1 LVHKNLLN
9 LGIFVKKNMTNI
21 VLFGK
26 PGAGKG
32 TQADFLK
39 IKYNLFHI
47 STGDLFRFNIN
58 NKTSLGNLAKT
69 YLDNG
74 DLVPDNVTIDMLKEC
89 VESNFKSDGFIFDG
103 FPRTIS
109 QAKVLDKFLHQKKV
123 SISAM
128 ISLEVDEEILIK
140 RLINRGKI
148 SGRTDDMD
156 ESKIR
161 NRFREYNMK
170 TSILQD
176 YYKKQNKF
184 HGISGIGSI
193 EEINSRLTK
202 LIDSFY
208 KND

>member
-1 LVHKNLLN
+1 
-9 LGIFVKKNMTNI
+9 MTNI

-39 IKYNLFHI
+39 KKYNLYHI
-47 STGDLFRFNIN
+47 STGDLFRFNIT

-69 YLDNG
+69 YMDNG
-74 DLVPDNVTIDMLKEC
+74 DLVPDEVTIEMLKEC
-89 VESNFKSDGFIFDG
+89 VESNFKSEGFIFDG

-109 QAKVLDKFLHQKKV
+109 QAKVLDEFLGEKSV

-140 RLINRGKI
+140 RLIDRGKI
-148 SGRTDDMD
+148 SGRTDDMN

-184 HGISGIGSI
+184 YGISGIGAI
-193 EEINSRLTK
+193 EEINSRLTR
-202 LIDSFY
+202 LIDSFLL
-208 KND
+208 

>member
-1 LVHKNLLN
+1 
-9 LGIFVKKNMTNI
+9 MTNI

-39 IKYNLFHI
+39 IKYNLYHI
-47 STGDLFRFNIN
+47 STGDLFRFNIS

-69 YLDNG
+69 YMDNG
-74 DLVPDNVTIDMLKEC
+74 DLVPDEVTIEMLKEC
-89 VESNFKSDGFIFDG
+89 VESNFKSEGFIFDG

-109 QAKVLDKFLHQKKV
+109 QAKVLDEFLGEKSV

-128 ISLEVDEEILIK
+128 ISLEVDDEILIK
-140 RLINRGKI
+140 RLIDRGKI
-148 SGRTDDMD
+148 SGRTDDMN

-170 TSILQD
+170 TSILRD

-184 HGISGIGSI
+184 YGISGVGTI
-193 EEINSRLTK
+193 EEINSRLTR
-202 LIDSFY
+202 LIDSFLL
-208 KND
+208 

>member
-1 LVHKNLLN
+1 
-9 LGIFVKKNMTNI
+9 MTNI

-39 IKYNLFHI
+39 IKYNLHHI
-47 STGDLFRFNIN
+47 STGDLFRFNIT

-69 YLDNG
+69 YMDNG
-74 DLVPDNVTIDMLKEC
+74 DLVPDEVTIEMLKEC
-89 VESNFKSDGFIFDG
+89 VESNFKSEGFIFDG

-109 QAKVLDKFLHQKKV
+109 QAKVLDEFLGEKSV

-128 ISLEVDEEILIK
+128 ISLEVDDEILIK
-140 RLINRGKI
+140 RLIDRGKI
-148 SGRTDDMD
+148 SGRTDDMN

-170 TSILQD
+170 TSILRD

-184 HGISGIGSI
+184 YGISGVGTI
-193 EEINSRLTK
+193 EEINSRLTR
-202 LIDSFY
+202 LIDSFLL
-208 KND
+208 

>member
-1 LVHKNLLN
+1 
-9 LGIFVKKNMTNI
+9 MTNI

-39 IKYNLFHI
+39 IKYNLHHI
-47 STGDLFRFNIN
+47 STGDLFRFNIS

-69 YLDNG
+69 YMDNG
-74 DLVPDNVTIDMLKEC
+74 DLVPDEVTIEMLKEC
-89 VESNFKSDGFIFDG
+89 VESNFKSEGFIFDG

-109 QAKVLDKFLHQKKV
+109 QAKVLDEFLGEKSV

-128 ISLEVDEEILIK
+128 ISLEVDDEILIK
-140 RLINRGKI
+140 RLIDRGKI
-148 SGRTDDMD
+148 SGRTDDMN

-184 HGISGIGSI
+184 YGISGVGTI
-193 EEINSRLTK
+193 EEINSRLTR
-202 LIDSFY
+202 LIDSFLL
-208 KND
+208 

>member
-1 LVHKNLLN
+1 
-9 LGIFVKKNMTNI
+9 MTNI

-39 IKYNLFHI
+39 IKYNLYHI
-47 STGDLFRFNIN
+47 STGDLFRFNIS

-69 YLDNG
+69 YMDNG
-74 DLVPDNVTIDMLKEC
+74 DLVPDEVTIEMLKEC
-89 VESNFKSDGFIFDG
+89 VESNFKSEGFIYDG

-109 QAKVLDKFLHQKKV
+109 QAKVLDEFLGEKSV

-140 RLINRGKI
+140 RLIDRGKI
-148 SGRTDDMD
+148 SGRIDDMN

-170 TSILQD
+170 TSILRD

-184 HGISGIGSI
+184 YGISGVGTI
-193 EEINSRLTK
+193 EEINSRLTR
-202 LIDSFY
+202 LIDSFLL
-208 KND
+208 

>member
-1 LVHKNLLN
+1 
-9 LGIFVKKNMTNI
+9 MTNI

-39 IKYNLFHI
+39 IKYNLYHI
-47 STGDLFRFNIN
+47 STGDLFRFNIT

-69 YLDNG
+69 YMDNG
-74 DLVPDNVTIDMLKEC
+74 DLVPDEVTIEMLKEC
-89 VESNFKSDGFIFDG
+89 VESNFKSEGFIFDG

-109 QAKVLDKFLHQKKV
+109 QAKVLDEFLGEKSV

-140 RLINRGKI
+140 RLIDRGKI
-148 SGRTDDMD
+148 SGRIDDMN

-184 HGISGIGSI
+184 YGISGVGAI
-193 EEINSRLTK
+193 EEINSRLTR
-202 LIDSFY
+202 LIDSFLL
-208 KND
+208 

>member
-1 LVHKNLLN
+1 
-9 LGIFVKKNMTNI
+9 MTNI

-39 IKYNLFHI
+39 IKYNLYHI
-47 STGDLFRFNIN
+47 STGDLFRFNIT

-69 YLDNG
+69 YMDNG
-74 DLVPDNVTIDMLKEC
+74 DLVPDEVTIEMLKEC
-89 VESNFKSDGFIFDG
+89 VESNFKSEGFIFDG

-109 QAKVLDKFLHQKKV
+109 QAKVLDEFLGEKSV

-140 RLINRGKI
+140 RLIDRGKI
-148 SGRTDDMD
+148 SGRTDDMN

-161 NRFREYNMK
+161 NRFREYNIK

-184 HGISGIGSI
+184 YGISGIGTI
-193 EEINSRLTK
+193 EEINSRLTR
-202 LIDSFY
+202 LIDSFLL
-208 KND
+208 

>member
-1 LVHKNLLN
+1 
-9 LGIFVKKNMTNI
+9 MTNI

-39 IKYNLFHI
+39 IKYNLHHI
-47 STGDLFRFNIN
+47 STGDLFRFNIS

-69 YLDNG
+69 YMDNG
-74 DLVPDNVTIDMLKEC
+74 DLVPDEVTIEMLKEC
-89 VESNFKSDGFIFDG
+89 VESNFKSEGFIFDG

-109 QAKVLDKFLHQKKV
+109 QAKVLDEFLGEKSV

-140 RLINRGKI
+140 RLIDRGKI
-148 SGRTDDMD
+148 SGRTDDMN

-184 HGISGIGSI
+184 YGISGVGTI
-193 EEINSRLTK
+193 EEINSRLTR
-202 LIDSFY
+202 LIDSFLL
-208 KND
+208 

>member
-1 LVHKNLLN
+1 
-9 LGIFVKKNMTNI
+9 MTNI

-39 IKYNLFHI
+39 IKYNLYHI
-47 STGDLFRFNIN
+47 STGDLFRFNIS

-69 YLDNG
+69 YMDNG
-74 DLVPDNVTIDMLKEC
+74 DLVPDEVTIEMLKEC
-89 VESNFKSDGFIFDG
+89 VESNFKSEGFIFDG

-109 QAKVLDKFLHQKKV
+109 QAKVLDEFLGEKGV

-140 RLINRGKI
+140 RLIDRGKI
-148 SGRTDDMD
+148 SGRTDDMN

-184 HGISGIGSI
+184 YGISGVGTI
-193 EEINSRLTK
+193 EEINSRLTR
-202 LIDSFY
+202 LIDSFLL
-208 KND
+208 

>member
-1 LVHKNLLN
+1 
-9 LGIFVKKNMTNI
+9 MTNI

-39 IKYNLFHI
+39 IKYNLYHI
-47 STGDLFRFNIN
+47 STGDLFRFNIT

-69 YLDNG
+69 YMDNG
-74 DLVPDNVTIDMLKEC
+74 DLVPDEVTIEMLKEC
-89 VESNFKSDGFIFDG
+89 VESNFKSEGFIFDG

-109 QAKVLDKFLHQKKV
+109 QAKVLDEFLGEKSV

-140 RLINRGKI
+140 RLIDRGKI
-148 SGRTDDMD
+148 SGRTDDMN

-161 NRFREYNMK
+161 NRFREYNIK

-184 HGISGIGSI
+184 YGISGVGTI
-193 EEINSRLTK
+193 EEINSRLTR
-202 LIDSFY
+202 LIDSFVL
-208 KND
+208 

>member
-1 LVHKNLLN
+1 
-9 LGIFVKKNMTNI
+9 MTNI

-39 IKYNLFHI
+39 IKYNLYHI
-47 STGDLFRFNIN
+47 STGDLFRFNIS

-69 YLDNG
+69 YTDNG
-74 DLVPDNVTIDMLKEC
+74 DLVPDEVTIEMLKEC
-89 VESNFKSDGFIFDG
+89 VESNFKSEGFIFDG

-109 QAKVLDKFLHQKKV
+109 QAKVLDEFLGEKSL

-140 RLINRGKI
+140 RLIDRGKI
-148 SGRTDDMD
+148 SGRIDDMN

-184 HGISGIGSI
+184 YGISGVGTI
-193 EEINSRLTK
+193 EEINSRLTR
-202 LIDSFY
+202 LIDSFLL
-208 KND
+208 

>member
-1 LVHKNLLN
+1 
-9 LGIFVKKNMTNI
+9 MTNI

-39 IKYNLFHI
+39 KKYNLYHI
-47 STGDLFRFNIN
+47 STGDLFRFNIT

-69 YLDNG
+69 YMDNG
-74 DLVPDNVTIDMLKEC
+74 DLVPDEVTIEMLKEC
-89 VESNFKSDGFIFDG
+89 VESNFKSEGFIFDG

-109 QAKVLDKFLHQKKV
+109 QAKVLDEFLGEKSV

-140 RLINRGKI
+140 RLIDRGKI
-148 SGRTDDMD
+148 SGRTDDMN

-170 TSILQD
+170 TSILRD

-184 HGISGIGSI
+184 YGISGVGTI
-193 EEINSRLTK
+193 EEINSRLTR
-202 LIDSFY
+202 LIDSFLL
-208 KND
+208 

>member
-1 LVHKNLLN
+1 
-9 LGIFVKKNMTNI
+9 MTNI

-39 IKYNLFHI
+39 IKYNLYHI
-47 STGDLFRFNIN
+47 STGDLFRFNIS

-69 YLDNG
+69 YMDNG
-74 DLVPDNVTIDMLKEC
+74 DLVPDEVTIEMLKEC
-89 VESNFKSDGFIFDG
+89 VESNFKSEGFIFDG

-109 QAKVLDKFLHQKKV
+109 QAKVLDEFLGEKSV

-140 RLINRGKI
+140 RLIDRGKI
-148 SGRTDDMD
+148 SGRTDDMN

-184 HGISGIGSI
+184 YGISGVGTI
-193 EEINSRLTK
+193 EEINSRLTR
-202 LIDSFY
+202 LIDSFLL
-208 KND
+208 

>member
-1 LVHKNLLN
+1 
-9 LGIFVKKNMTNI
+9 MTNI

-26 PGAGKG
+26 PGAWKG

-39 IKYNLFHI
+39 IKYNLYHI
-47 STGDLFRFNIN
+47 STGDLFRFNIS

-69 YLDNG
+69 YMDNG
-74 DLVPDNVTIDMLKEC
+74 DLVPDEVTIEMLKEC
-89 VESNFKSDGFIFDG
+89 VESNFKSEGFIFDG

-109 QAKVLDKFLHQKKV
+109 QAKVLDEFLGEKSV

-140 RLINRGKI
+140 RLIDRGKI
-148 SGRTDDMD
+148 SGRTDDMN

-184 HGISGIGSI
+184 YGISGVGTI
-193 EEINSRLTK
+193 EEINSRLTR
-202 LIDSFY
+202 LIDSFLLQ
-208 KND
+208 

>member
-1 LVHKNLLN
+1 
-9 LGIFVKKNMTNI
+9 MTNI

-39 IKYNLFHI
+39 IKYNLYHI
-47 STGDLFRFNIN
+47 STGDLFRFNIS

-69 YLDNG
+69 YMDNG
-74 DLVPDNVTIDMLKEC
+74 DLVPDEVTIEMLKEC
-89 VESNFKSDGFIFDG
+89 VESNFKSEGFIFDG

-109 QAKVLDKFLHQKKV
+109 QAKVLDEFLGEKSV

-128 ISLEVDEEILIK
+128 ISLEVDDEILIK
-140 RLINRGKI
+140 RLIDRGKI
-148 SGRTDDMD
+148 SGRTDDMN

-184 HGISGIGSI
+184 YGISGVGTI
-193 EEINSRLTK
+193 EEINSRLTR
-202 LIDSFY
+202 LIDSFLL
-208 KND
+208 

>member
-1 LVHKNLLN
+1 
-9 LGIFVKKNMTNI
+9 MTNI

-39 IKYNLFHI
+39 IKYNLYHI
-47 STGDLFRFNIN
+47 STGDLFRFNIS

-69 YLDNG
+69 YMDNG
-74 DLVPDNVTIDMLKEC
+74 DLVPDEVTIEMLKEC
-89 VESNFKSDGFIFDG
+89 VESNFKSEGFIFDG

-109 QAKVLDKFLHQKKV
+109 QAKVLDEFLGEKSV

-140 RLINRGKI
+140 RLIDRGKI
-148 SGRTDDMD
+148 GGRIDDMN

-184 HGISGIGSI
+184 YGISGVGTI
-193 EEINSRLTK
+193 EEINSRLTR
-202 LIDSFY
+202 LIDSFLL
-208 KND
+208 

>member
-1 LVHKNLLN
+1 
-9 LGIFVKKNMTNI
+9 MTNI

-39 IKYNLFHI
+39 IKYNLYHI
-47 STGDLFRFNIN
+47 STGDLFRFNIS

-69 YLDNG
+69 YMDNG
-74 DLVPDNVTIDMLKEC
+74 DLVPDEVTIEMLKEC
-89 VESNFKSDGFIFDG
+89 VESNFKSEGFIFDG

-109 QAKVLDKFLHQKKV
+109 QAKVLDEFLGEKSV

-140 RLINRGKI
+140 RLIDRGKI
-148 SGRTDDMD
+148 SGRTDDMN

-184 HGISGIGSI
+184 YGISGVGTI
-193 EEINSRLTK
+193 EEINSRLTR
-202 LIDSFY
+202 LIDSFL
-208 KND
+208 

>member
-1 LVHKNLLN
+1 MVHKNLLN

-26 PGAGKG
+26 PGAGKV

-58 NKTSLGNLAKT
+58 NKTYLGNLAKT

-109 QAKVLDKFLHQKKV
+109 QAKVLDKFLHEKKV

>member
-1 LVHKNLLN
+1 
-9 LGIFVKKNMTNI
+9 MTNI

-39 IKYNLFHI
+39 IKYNLYHI
-47 STGDLFRFNIN
+47 STGDLFRFNIS

-69 YLDNG
+69 YMDNG
-74 DLVPDNVTIDMLKEC
+74 DLVPDEVTIEMLKEC
-89 VESNFKSDGFIFDG
+89 VESNFKSEGFIFDG

-109 QAKVLDKFLHQKKV
+109 QAKVLDEFLGEKSV

-140 RLINRGKI
+140 RLIDRGKI
-148 SGRTDDMD
+148 SGRTDDMN

-184 HGISGIGSI
+184 YGISGVGTI
-193 EEINSRLTK
+193 EEINSRLTR
-202 LIDSFY
+202 LIDSFLLQ
-208 KND
+208 

>member
-1 LVHKNLLN
+1 
-9 LGIFVKKNMTNI
+9 MTNI

-39 IKYNLFHI
+39 IKYNLYHI
-47 STGDLFRFNIN
+47 STGDLFRFNIT

-69 YLDNG
+69 YMDNG
-74 DLVPDNVTIDMLKEC
+74 DLVPDEVTIEMLKEC
-89 VESNFKSDGFIFDG
+89 VESNFKSEGFIFDG

-109 QAKVLDKFLHQKKV
+109 QAKVLDEFLGEKSV

-140 RLINRGKI
+140 RLIDRGKI
-148 SGRTDDMD
+148 SGRIDDMN

-184 HGISGIGSI
+184 YGISGVGTI
-193 EEINSRLTK
+193 EEINSRLTR
-202 LIDSFY
+202 LIDSFLL
-208 KND
+208 

>member
-1 LVHKNLLN
+1 
-9 LGIFVKKNMTNI
+9 MTNI

-39 IKYNLFHI
+39 KKYNLYHI
-47 STGDLFRFNIN
+47 STGDLFRFNIT

-69 YLDNG
+69 YMDNG
-74 DLVPDNVTIDMLKEC
+74 DLVPDEVTIEMLKEC
-89 VESNFKSDGFIFDG
+89 VESNFKSEGFIFDG

-109 QAKVLDKFLHQKKV
+109 QAKVLDEFLGKKSV

-140 RLINRGKI
+140 RLIDRGKI
-148 SGRTDDMD
+148 SGRTDDMN

-170 TSILQD
+170 TSILRD

-184 HGISGIGSI
+184 YGISGVGTI
-193 EEINSRLTK
+193 EEINSRLTR
-202 LIDSFY
+202 LIDSFLL
-208 KND
+208 

>member
-1 LVHKNLLN
+1 
-9 LGIFVKKNMTNI
+9 MTNI

-39 IKYNLFHI
+39 IKYNLYHI
-47 STGDLFRFNIN
+47 STGDLFRFNIS

-69 YLDNG
+69 YTDNG
-74 DLVPDNVTIDMLKEC
+74 DLVPDEVTIEMLKEC
-89 VESNFKSDGFIFDG
+89 VESNFKSEGFIFDG

-109 QAKVLDKFLHQKKV
+109 QAKVLDEFLGEKSV

-140 RLINRGKI
+140 RLIDRGKI
-148 SGRTDDMD
+148 SGRIDDMN

-184 HGISGIGSI
+184 YGISGVGTI
-193 EEINSRLTK
+193 EEINSRLTR
-202 LIDSFY
+202 LIDSFLL
-208 KND
+208 

>member
-1 LVHKNLLN
+1 
-9 LGIFVKKNMTNI
+9 MTNI

-39 IKYNLFHI
+39 IKYNLYHI
-47 STGDLFRFNIN
+47 STGDLFRFNIS

-69 YLDNG
+69 YMDNG
-74 DLVPDNVTIDMLKEC
+74 DLVPDEVTIEMLKEC

-109 QAKVLDKFLHQKKV
+109 QAKVLDEFLDEKSV

-140 RLINRGKI
+140 RLIDRGKI
-148 SGRTDDMD
+148 SGRTDDMN

-170 TSILQD
+170 TSILRD

-184 HGISGIGSI
+184 YGISGVGTI
-193 EEINSRLTK
+193 EEINSRLTR
-202 LIDSFY
+202 LIDSFLL
-208 KND
+208 

>member
-1 LVHKNLLN
+1 
-9 LGIFVKKNMTNI
+9 MTNI

-39 IKYNLFHI
+39 IKYNLYHI
-47 STGDLFRFNIN
+47 STGDLFRFNIS

-69 YLDNG
+69 YMDNG
-74 DLVPDNVTIDMLKEC
+74 DLVPDEVTIEMLKEC
-89 VESNFKSDGFIFDG
+89 VESNFKSEGFIFDG

-109 QAKVLDKFLHQKKV
+109 QAKVLDEFLGEKSV

-140 RLINRGKI
+140 RLIDRGKI
-148 SGRTDDMD
+148 SGRIDDMN

-184 HGISGIGSI
+184 YGISGVGTI
-193 EEINSRLTK
+193 EEINSRLTR
-202 LIDSFY
+202 LIDSFLL
-208 KND
+208 

>member
-1 LVHKNLLN
+1 
-9 LGIFVKKNMTNI
+9 MTNI

-39 IKYNLFHI
+39 IKYNLYHI
-47 STGDLFRFNIN
+47 STGDLFRFNIS

-69 YLDNG
+69 YMDNG
-74 DLVPDNVTIDMLKEC
+74 DLVPDEVTIEMLKEC
-89 VESNFKSDGFIFDG
+89 VESNFKSEGFIFDG

-109 QAKVLDKFLHQKKV
+109 QAKVLDEFLDEKSV

-140 RLINRGKI
+140 RLIDRGKI
-148 SGRTDDMD
+148 SGRTDDMN

-170 TSILQD
+170 TSILRD

-184 HGISGIGSI
+184 YGISGVGTI
-193 EEINSRLTK
+193 EEINSRLTR
-202 LIDSFY
+202 LIDSFLL
-208 KND
+208 

>member
-1 LVHKNLLN
+1 
-9 LGIFVKKNMTNI
+9 MTNI

-39 IKYNLFHI
+39 IKYNLYHI
-47 STGDLFRFNIN
+47 STGDLFRFNIS

-69 YLDNG
+69 YMDNG
-74 DLVPDNVTIDMLKEC
+74 DLVPDEVTIEMLKEC
-89 VESNFKSDGFIFDG
+89 VESNFKSEGFIFDG

-109 QAKVLDKFLHQKKV
+109 QAKVLDEFLGEKSV

-140 RLINRGKI
+140 RLIDRGKI
-148 SGRTDDMD
+148 SGRTDDMN

-161 NRFREYNMK
+161 NRFKEYNMK

-184 HGISGIGSI
+184 YGISGVGTI
-193 EEINSRLTK
+193 EEINSRLTR
-202 LIDSFY
+202 LIDSFLL
-208 KND
+208 

>member
-1 LVHKNLLN
+1 
-9 LGIFVKKNMTNI
+9 MTNI

-47 STGDLFRFNIN
+47 STGDLFRFNIS

-69 YLDNG
+69 YMDNG
-74 DLVPDNVTIDMLKEC
+74 DLVPDKVTIEMLKEC
-89 VESNFKSDGFIFDG
+89 VEANFKSKGFIFDG

-109 QAKVLDKFLHQKKV
+109 QAKVLDQFLQKKRV

-128 ISLEVDEEILIK
+128 ISLEVDEGVLIK
-140 RLINRGKI
+140 RLIDRGKI
-148 SGRTDDMD
+148 IGRTDDMD

-170 TSILQD
+170 TSVLQD

-184 HGISGIGSI
+184 HRIRGIGSI
-193 EEINSRLTK
+193 EEINSRLTR
-202 LIDSFY
+202 LIDSFL
-208 KND
+208 

>member
-1 LVHKNLLN
+1 
-9 LGIFVKKNMTNI
+9 MTNI

-39 IKYNLFHI
+39 IKYNLYHI
-47 STGDLFRFNIN
+47 STGDLFRFNIS

-69 YLDNG
+69 YMDNG
-74 DLVPDNVTIDMLKEC
+74 DLVPDEVTIEMLKEC
-89 VESNFKSDGFIFDG
+89 VESNFKSEGFIFDG

-109 QAKVLDKFLHQKKV
+109 QAKVLDKFLGEKSV

-140 RLINRGKI
+140 RLIDRGKI
-148 SGRTDDMD
+148 SGRTDDMN

-170 TSILQD
+170 TSILRD

-184 HGISGIGSI
+184 YGISGVGTI
-193 EEINSRLTK
+193 EEINSRLTR
-202 LIDSFY
+202 LIDSFLL
-208 KND
+208 

>member
-1 LVHKNLLN
+1 MVHKNLLN